1 MAQKESVDKVWKSIE
16 RSVMTDIKKHLTRN
30 YSEEILKKYG
40 LKIKGLVS
48 KYLMSL
54 PSHVTRSEGDDLMN
68 VARIEFFETIKQ
80 WDPDRNEDVWPL
92 AYSRITGA
100 MKDHIRYLTKADPSR
115 LYDWISAAS
124 NLYTIINSHLND
136 FEARVDNGVTLSH
149 AMECLSEREK
159 SVIMGRYKDDKTFKE
174 IGSEIGIS
182 ESQVTRIYK
191 SSLKKLRKTVK
202 D

>member
-1 MAQKESVDKVWKSIE
+1 MVPQETVDKAWKQIE
-16 RSVMTDIKKHLTRN
+16 KAVLADIKKHLTNN
-30 YSEEILKKYG
+30 YSDQILKKYG
-40 LKIKGLVS
+40 IKIKGLVT
-48 KYLMSL
+48 KYLAQL
-54 PSHVTRSEGDDLMN
+54 PAHVTRSEGDDLMN

-80 WDPDRNEDVWPL
+80 WDPDRYQDVWPL

-115 LYDWISAAS
+115 LYDWITAAT
-124 NLYTIINSHLND
+124 NLYSIINSHLND

-149 AMECLSEREK
+149 AMECLSTREK
-159 SVIMGRYKDDKTFKE
+159 KIIVDRYKSDKTFKE
-174 IGSEIGIS
+174 IGDEIGIS

-191 SSLKKLRKTVK
+191 ISIKKLKRTVK